1 MNVIIAGNPVDG
13 FTVTGPFADESAAT
27 EYAEQYDATGYWWL
41 APLQTPDEAPVT
53 LVTLQQGGSSG
64 EVYINATDNAE
75 EAAEFRRSC
84 EEGAYATSESIEVP
98 AALAAHGEALYT
110 LLEEVARAAVEL
122 P

>member
-1 MNVIIAGNPVDG
+1 MEVIIAGNPVDG
-13 FTVTGPFADESAAT
+13 FTVTGPFADEAAAT
-27 EYAEQYDATGYWWL
+27 AYADQYDSTGYWWL
-41 APLQTPDEAPVT
+41 SEMALPEEAPVV

-64 EVYINATDNAE
+64 EVYVHATSDAE
-75 EAAEFRRSC
+75 EVAEFRESC
-84 EEGAYATSESIEVP
+84 AEDAYATSESIEVP